1 MVNMPSIGWQQRC
14 EKTTAVAASHAIRI
28 EGTER
33 NPNIYAKNEIFKV
46 NIIFILLALEAIVI
60 VNALADVGPW
70 N

>member
-1 MVNMPSIGWQQRC
+1 M
-14 EKTTAVAASHAIRI
+14 HIRI

-33 NPNIYAKNEIFKV
+33 NPKIYAKNEIFKV
-46 NIIFILLALEAIVI
+46 KIIFILLALEAIVI